1 MPSVAILNTPVLDQ
15 VPHASGNQEAI
26 KLGGQEKGYFGG
38 EGKEAFIDPF
48 VWNGLIDSHVISF

>member
-1 MPSVAILNTPVLDQ
+1 MPSVAVLNTPVLDQ

-48 VWNGLIDSHVISF
+48 V